1 MPNATGKIAY
11 VVSHG
16 FAARMLLQT
25 GLLGKLR
32 ALGREVCIIPPDDS
46 DPVLREYCNL
56 HGIGLHPFS
65 SGKWIWKTNYG
76 LYRSYFLEDLR
87 SNAALYEK
95 HYYEVHLRQGKLIF
109 RIIPRILMMIQAV
122 FTRVPAFQ
130 KAFGAAEQLL
140 LRDRRALRLL
150 KELRAG
156 LVVSTYPVNA
166 REGILLHNARI
177 GKIPTAIHLLS
188 WDNITCKGRFYSL
201 ADRYIAWGP
210 VMVDEFISHYGIP
223 EKCVEACGVPHFDL
237 HHQMQNDPERI
248 ELIRKTGM
256 DPSKPYLV
264 FGMSSPRFAPR
275 EIDIV
280 EHLASGIQSGL
291 WGPDFQMLVR
301 PHPQNVMGWMADPGW
316 LQRLKKLES
325 PRIRIFY
332 PLLAKSHLPWS
343 MEHEDMRLLSAA
355 LSGCLVCINSCST
368 LSIDALMSGKGNI
381 APMFD
386 GQEALPYWQS
396 ARRLLD
402 YTHIRKFVA
411 SGGTE
416 VAVSYEDLQNK
427 VNSYLEEPETH
438 YTAACAARQS
448 ACGPA
453 SGEATDRV
461 AVTID
466 KWLAEFEE
474 PSLGRNAIRSEA

>member
-1 MPNATGKIAY
+1 MPNETGKIAY
-11 VVSHG
+11 IVSHG

-32 ALGREVCIIPPDDS
+32 ALGREVCVIPPDDS
-46 DPVLREYCNL
+46 DPVLREYCDR

-76 LYRSYFLEDLR
+76 LYRSYFLENLQ

-95 HYYEVHLRQGKLIF
+95 HNYEVHLRHGGLIF
-109 RIIPRILMMIQAV
+109 RIIPRFLMVLQFV
-122 FTRVPAFQ
+122 FTRLRVLQ
-130 KAFGAAEQLL
+130 KAFIAMESLL
-140 LRDRRALRLL
+140 LRDVRATKLL
-150 KELRAG
+150 KEIQAG
-156 LVVSTYPVNA
+156 MVVSTYPVNH
-166 REGILLHNARI
+166 REGILLHNARK

-188 WDNITCKGRFYSL
+188 WDNISCKGRFYAL

-210 VMVDEFISHYGIP
+210 VMVEEFIAHYRIP
-223 EKCVEACGVPHFDL
+223 EKHIAACGVPHFDL
-237 HHQMQNDPERI
+237 HHQMQNDPERLD
-248 ELIRKTGM
+248 LIRKTGM
-256 DPSKPYLV
+256 DPSKPYLI
-264 FGMSSPRFAPR
+264 FGMSSPRFAPK
-275 EIDIV
+275 EIDVV
-280 EHLASGIQSGL
+280 ESIASGITSGI
-291 WGPDFQMLVR
+291 WGPDIQMLVR
-301 PHPQNVMGWMADPGW
+301 PHPQNVLGWMADPEW
-316 LQRLKKLES
+316 IKRLEKLEG

-343 MEHEDMRLLSAA
+343 MELEDMRLLSAA

-386 GQEALPYWQS
+386 GKEQLPYWQS

-416 VAVSYEDLQNK
+416 VAVNYEDLQHK
-427 VNSYLEEPETH
+427 ISSFLEEPEKH
-438 YTAACAARQS
+438 YAAARAARQR
-448 ACGPA
+448 ACG
-453 SGEATDRV
+453 SSLGDATNRV
-461 AVTID
+461 AQALDEWVKEHI
-466 KWLAEFEE
+466 E
-474 PSLGRNAIRSEA
+474 